1 MRHRRSLGIL
11 GLAFAGALLAA
22 PVQAEEPKH
31 GGILRIYHRDSP
43 ASASILEEST
53 FSTNIPFMGVYNN
66 LVLYDQHKPQNSIDT
81 IVPELADVTTNGDN
95 EATFNLKRPQPSFI
109 ALLAS
114 GYSPIYPCHVSTRD
128 MRVKPIGTGPF
139 KFVEFKQNE
148 SIKIARN
155 PDYWKKGCPYLD
167 GIEFTI
173 IPNRSTAIL
182 AFIAGKFD
190 MTFPT

>member
-66 LVLYDQHKPQNSIDT
+66 LVLYDQHRPQNSIDT
-81 IVPELADVTTNGDN
+81 IVPELAESWSLNDDKTKLTFKLRSGVKWHDGKPFTAADVKCTFDLLMGKSKDKLRKNPRETWYNNVADVSTNGDN

-114 GYSPIYPCHVSTRD
+114 GYSPIYPCHERA
-128 MRVKPIGTGPF
+128 GP
-139 KFVEFKQNE
+139 
-148 SIKIARN
+148 
-155 PDYWKKGCPYLD
+155 
-167 GIEFTI
+167 
-173 IPNRSTAIL
+173 
-182 AFIAGKFD
+182 
-190 MTFPT
+190 